1 MLPSLRTKRIAAA
14 VALAFIATPFD
25 VAWAQQVEEQKAEDA
40 KAGDSKAGPHLET
53 ITVSGE
59 RVTGFKAR
67 TTQIGA
73 FRDAEILDVPMTIN
87 VVPRTVMDVQEA
99 QGLFDALKNTAGVA
113 RAQVNGTAA
122 DNLSI
127 RGVQTENRTS
137 FRLNGGLPVNN
148 LVEMPMEDKE
158 RVEALKGSSALY
170 YGFTSPAG
178 VVNMVTKR
186 ARSEP
191 VTSFTLSG
199 NEFGQYIGHVDL
211 GRQWGDNKEFGL
223 RVNAAGGEVRNAI
236 DDYKGRR
243 QLFAAAFDW
252 RATDKLSFK
261 LDAEDIRRDAVEQAS
276 VSVLAPN
283 AQGVILIPNLP
294 DPTKLL
300 SGTWALTSGD
310 IVNFQGRGDYFFNPD
325 WALMAEI
332 GRAETNRNRR
342 AFGQMQNYNVVTG
355 QGTLRV
361 GLTRG
366 QGYINENG
374 RTELAGRFLT
384 WGLDHEIMLGF
395 MRNKRYQN
403 GPSQQVVNL
412 PQNLYNPVVLNE
424 PLLTATLTLSPQNIQ
439 DDGFYVFD
447 RIRIGERWQVQL
459 GARRTDYENKS
470 ITGTYAVK
478 DTTPAFGLIFKPRP
492 DTSLYYSYIEGL
504 EEGGTAPLTTNNP
517 GQVLQPGVSKQ
528 HELGVR
534 SEAVSGLLLSAAYFT
549 IERATA
555 YTNAANFFV
564 LDGRTE
570 YKGFEYSATGE
581 IGRNLSVYLSGMFLD
596 AEQTNAQNALIL
608 GKMPDNT
615 PKQTHSLFVDY
626 RPEFLP
632 GAGVNFGVYYYDK
645 RFVNNAEQGSIPAY
659 TLFTVGARYA
669 TKSLGAKL
677 TTFQVYVENLADKNY
692 WAGAGGGILAQGLPR
707 TIKMSMKVDF

>member
-1 MLPSLRTKRIAAA
+1 MKPVQRIRLAAA

-25 VAWAQQVEEQKAEDA
+25 VAWAQQVEEPKAGETKAADA
-40 KAGDSKAGPHLET
+40 KAGQPHLET
-53 ITVSGE
+53 ITVSSE
-59 RVTGFKAR
+59 RVKGFKAR

-87 VVPRTVMDVQEA
+87 VVPRTVLDVQEA
-99 QGLFDALKNTAGVA
+99 QGLFDALKNTAGVT

-199 NEFGQYIGHVDL
+199 NEFGQYIGHLDM
-211 GRQWGDNKEFGL
+211 GRTWGENNELGL

-236 DDYKGRR
+236 DDYMGRR

-261 LDAEDIRRDAVEQAS
+261 ADVEDIRRSAVEQAS
-276 VSVLAPN
+276 ITVLAPVN
-283 AQGVILIPNLP
+283 GMIAIPNLP

-300 SGTWALTSGD
+300 SGKWALTSGD

-325 WALMAEI
+325 WALMAEL
-332 GRAETNRNRR
+332 GRAETNRERR

-384 WGLDHEIMLGF
+384 WALDHEIMLGF

-403 GPSQQVVNL
+403 GPSQQVVNI
-412 PQNLYNPVVLNE
+412 PQNLYNPVVLPE
-424 PLLTATLTLSPQNIQ
+424 PLLTAKLTLSPQNIK
-439 DDGFYVFD
+439 DDGVYVFD
-447 RIRIGERWQVQL
+447 RIRIGEQWQFQV

-478 DTTPAFGLIFKPRP
+478 DTTPAYGIIWKPRK
-492 DTSLYYSYIEGL
+492 DTSIYASYIEGL

-517 GQVLQPGVSKQ
+517 GQVLPPGVSKQ
-528 HELGVR
+528 NELGVR
-534 SEAVSGLLLSAAYFT
+534 TEAVSGLLLSAAYFT
-549 IERATA
+549 IERQTA
-555 YTNAANFFV
+555 YTNSANFFV

-581 IGRNLSVYLSGMFLD
+581 IGRQLSVYLSGMFLD
-596 AEQTNAQNALIL
+596 AEQTNAQNTLIV

-626 RPEFLP
+626 RPDFLP
-632 GAGVNFGVYYYDK
+632 GSGVNFGAYHYGS
-645 RFVNNAEQGSIPAY
+645 RFVNNAEQGSIPGY
-659 TLFTVGARYA
+659 TLYTLGARYA
-669 TKSLGAKL
+669 TPALGGKL
-677 TTFQVYVENLADKNY
+677 TTFQVYVENLADRRY

>member
-1 MLPSLRTKRIAAA
+1 MTKPPHAKLAAA
-14 VALAFIATPFD
+14 VALVFIASPLD
-25 VAWAQQVEEQKAEDA
+25 VAWAQEAQAAPAPAEKKD
-40 KAGDSKAGPHLET
+40 DSKPHLET
-53 ITVSGE
+53 INVSAE

-87 VVPRTVMDVQEA
+87 VVPRTVLDVQEA

-148 LVEMPMEDKE
+148 LVEMPMENKE

-191 VTSFTLSG
+191 LTAFTLSG
-199 NEFGQYIGHVDL
+199 NEFGQYIGHLDV
-211 GRQWGDNKEFGL
+211 GRTWGDNKEFGM
-223 RVNAAGGEVRNAI
+223 RVNAAGGQVRNAI
-236 DDYKGRR
+236 EDYKGAR
-243 QLFAAAFDW
+243 QLFAAALDW
-252 RATDKLSFK
+252 RATDQLTFK
-261 LDAEDIRRDAVEQAS
+261 ADVEDIRRSAVEQAS
-276 VSVLAPN
+276 VSVLAPVN
-283 AQGVILIPNLP
+283 GVIAIPNLP

-300 SGTWALTSGD
+300 SGTWALTSGN
-310 IVNFQGRGDYFFNPD
+310 IVNFQGRGDYYFNPD
-325 WALMAEI
+325 WALMAEF
-332 GRAETNRNRR
+332 GRAETNRERR

-355 QGTLRV
+355 AGTLRV

-366 QGYINENG
+366 QGYVNENA

-384 WGLDHEIMLGF
+384 WALDHEIMAGY

-403 GPSQQVVNL
+403 GPSQQVVNI
-412 PQNLYNPVVLNE
+412 PQNLYNPVVLPE
-424 PLLTATLTLSPQNIQ
+424 PLLTANLTLSPQNIK
-439 DDGFYVFD
+439 DEGAYVFD
-447 RIRIGERWQVQL
+447 RIRVGEQWQFQI
-459 GARRTDYENKS
+459 GARRTDYENRS
-470 ITGTYAVK
+470 ITGVYAVK
-478 DTTPAFGLIFKPRP
+478 DTTPAYGIIWKPRK
-492 DTSLYYSYIEGL
+492 DTSIYASYIEGL

-517 GQVLQPGVSKQ
+517 GQVLPPSVSKQ
-528 HELGVR
+528 NELGVR
-534 SEAVSGLLLSAAYFT
+534 SEAVAGLLLSAAYFT
-549 IERATA
+549 IERQTA
-555 YTNAANFFV
+555 YTNSANFFV

-581 IGRNLSVYLSGMFLD
+581 IGTQLSVYLSGMFLD
-596 AEQTNAQNALIL
+596 AEQTNAQNTLII

-626 RPEFLP
+626 RPAFLP
-632 GAGVNFGVYYYDK
+632 GAGVNFGAYYYSS
-645 RFVNNAEQGSIPAY
+645 RFVNNAEQGSIPGY
-659 TLFTVGARYA
+659 TLYTLGARYA
-669 TKSLGAKL
+669 TRLLDTKL
-677 TTFQVYVENLADKNY
+677 TTFQLYVENLADKRH

-707 TIKMSMKVDF
+707 TIKMSVKVEF